1 MKTISLIGSTGS
13 IGTQVL
19 AVVRRYPQ
27 RFQVKSMVANSNA
40 ELFLQQVAEF
50 KPAYAALVN
59 EQAAKSI
66 AHRIPEGVRFAY
78 GTQAALD
85 AVEYAL
91 YESEGTF
98 SALPK
103 KNFRDMQTS
112 LPIVIIDEGKFNEK
126 NIRLTG
132 RDEGYFSDLLKK

>member
-27 RFQVKSMVANSNA
+27 RFQVKSMVANGNA

-59 EQAAKSI
+59 EQAAYSI
-66 AHRIPEGVRFAY
+66 ALGIPEGVRFA
-78 GTQAALD
+78 
-85 AVEYAL
+85 
-91 YESEGTF
+91 
-98 SALPK
+98 
-103 KNFRDMQTS
+103 
-112 LPIVIIDEGKFNEK
+112 
-126 NIRLTG
+126 
-132 RDEGYFSDLLKK
+132 